1 MVVAT
6 DRRMTLQEF
15 LAFDD
20 GSDDL
25 RYELVDGALVEMN
38 LGTGKHGGSIRRL
51 AKYLEAGAVAMGT
64 DWIAIQA
71 LVGIETTIGARGDG
85 VRIPDV
91 TLMSEGQW
99 SLIEERSGSAV
110 ILRSEPAPV
119 LVAEVLSPSTQLTD
133 LSEKKVEYANR
144 GIAEYWLIDP
154 KQGCITVLRLQNLS
168 YVEMGVFVGEEAI
181 VSPTF
186 LGLNLTAAQ
195 VLRVGRV

>member
-1 MVVAT
+1 MVVLT

-15 LAFDD
+15 LEFDD
-20 GSDDL
+20 GSD
-25 RYELVDGALVEMN
+25 RRFELVDGVLVEMN
-38 LGTGKHGGSIRRL
+38 LGTGKHGGAIRRL
-51 AKYLEAGAVAMGT
+51 AKFLEAGAVAMGT

-71 LVGIETTIGARGDG
+71 LVGIETTIGARGDR

-99 SLIEERSGSAV
+99 SLIEARSGSAV
-110 ILRSEPAPV
+110 ILRSEPAPI

-133 LSEKKVEYANR
+133 LSEKKVEYADR

-168 YVEMGVFVGEEAI
+168 YVEVGVFVGEEAI

-186 LGLNLTAAQ
+186 LRLNLTAAQ
-195 VLRVGRV
+195 VLRR

>member
-1 MVVAT
+1 MTVLT

-15 LAFDD
+15 LEFE
-20 GSDDL
+20 GGDDL
-25 RYELVDGALVEMN
+25 RYELVDGVLVEMN

-51 AKYLEAGAVAMGT
+51 AKGLEAGAVAMGT
-64 DWIAIQA
+64 DWIAIQG
-71 LVGIETTIGARGDG
+71 LVGIETTIGSRGDR

-91 TLMSEGQW
+91 TLISEGQW
-99 SLIEERSGSAV
+99 NLIEERSGSAV

-119 LVAEVLSPSTQLTD
+119 LVAEVLSASTQLTD
-133 LSEKKVEYANR
+133 LSEKKVEYACR

-168 YVEMGVFVGEEAI
+168 YVEVGVFVGEDAI

-195 VLRVGRV
+195 VLGR

>member
-1 MVVAT
+1 MVVLT
-6 DRRMTLQEF
+6 DKRMTLQEF
-15 LAFDD
+15 LEFD
-20 GSDDL
+20 GVSD
-25 RYELVDGALVEMN
+25 RRFELVDGVLVEMN

-51 AKYLEAGAVAMGT
+51 AIGLEAGAVAMGT

-71 LVGIETTIGARGDG
+71 LVGIETTIGARGDR

-91 TLMSEGQW
+91 VLMSEGQW

-144 GIAEYWLIDP
+144 GISEYWLIDP

-168 YVEMGVFVGEEAI
+168 YVEVGVFVGEEAI

-195 VLRVGRV
+195 VLGR

>member
-1 MVVAT
+1 MVVLT

-15 LAFDD
+15 LEFDN
-20 GSDDL
+20 GSDD
-25 RYELVDGALVEMN
+25 RRFELVDGVLVEMN
-38 LGTGKHGGSIRRL
+38 LGTGKHGGAIRRL
-51 AKYLEAGAVAMGT
+51 AKFLEAGAVAMGT
-64 DWIAIQA
+64 DWIAIQG
-71 LVGIETTIGARGDG
+71 LVGIETTIGTRGDR

-99 SLIEERSGSAV
+99 NLIEERSGSAV

-119 LVAEVLSPSTQLTD
+119 LVAEVLSASTQLTD
-133 LSEKKVEYANR
+133 LSEKKVEYACR

-168 YVEMGVFVGEEAI
+168 YVEVGVFVGEETI

-195 VLRVGRV
+195 VLGR